1 MKKESEWMPDC
12 QIARLPAFP
21 PGLLSFLPVFS
32 LQSPAG
38 PSWSKTSKPRRCST
52 SHRGVRLGPA
62 VSSLL
67 GAKRR
72 KRGAAI
78 GLQLVNAS
86 SFSCLAPHRHALYQ
100 TGTVSGDLY
109 RNAGTSN
116 TAASLE
122 YSTSMPMLKILLPPE
137 WLDYENAAARLF
149 CRGQTPRCERPA
161 LHAWSGQRSNGC
173 CGQHGRCKFGSV
185 KPPEFESQ
193 TVQKIETATAVDKDG
208 CRCRCRCRY
217 SCSKVGE

>member
-1 MKKESEWMPDC
+1 MSGC
-12 QIARLPAFP
+12 QIARLPDCQPFP
-21 PGLLSFLPVFS
+21 QDSSVSF
-32 LQSPAG
+32 QSSVSSPQLAPAG
-38 PSWSKTSKPRRCST
+38 P
-52 SHRGVRLGPA
+52 RLPSLVGARPVTGA
-62 VSSLL
+62 SAWAPPSLL
-67 GAKRR
+67 CSELSEGE
-72 KRGAAI
+72 RGAAI

-173 CGQHGRCKFGSV
+173 CGQHGRCKFGAV
-185 KPPEFESQ
+185 MRPEFESQ
-193 TVQKIETATAVDKDG
+193 TVQKIENPTAVDKDG

>member
-12 QIARLPAFP
+12 QIARLPDCSLP
-21 PGLLSFLPVFS
+21 LGLLSFLPVFS
-32 LQSPAG
+32 LQSPV
-38 PSWSKTSKPRRCST
+38 PSWPQLVQDFQASSVLDQSQGRPPGPRP
-52 SHRGVRLGPA
+52 PA

-67 GAKRR
+67 GAKRG

-122 YSTSMPMLKILLPPE
+122 YSTSMPMLKICCHRSGSTTKTRPPAFSAE
-137 WLDYENAAARLF
+137 AKRLDVNARL
-149 CRGQTPRCERPA
+149 CTRGA
-161 LHAWSGQRSNGC
+161 VNG
-173 CGQHGRCKFGSV
+173 RTDV
-185 KPPEFESQ
+185 
-193 TVQKIETATAVDKDG
+193 AVSTG
-208 CRCRCRCRY
+208 GA
-217 SCSKVGE
+217 SLEP

>member
-116 TAASLE
+116 TAASHSLE
-122 YSTSMPMLKILLPPE
+122 YGTSMPMLKIYCHRSGSTTKTRPPAFSAE
-137 WLDYENAAARLF
+137 AKRLDVNARL
-149 CRGQTPRCERPA
+149 CTRGA
-161 LHAWSGQRSNGC
+161 VNG
-173 CGQHGRCKFGSV
+173 RTDV
-185 KPPEFESQ
+185 
-193 TVQKIETATAVDKDG
+193 AVSTG
-208 CRCRCRCRY
+208 GA
-217 SCSKVGE
+217 SLEP